1 MTLQHVIELAIHP
14 QGLSSQQFKEFA
26 HMVENSHMLQPFL
39 LPDVL
44 ANWLPTA
51 KGSQVGAIRELTQLL
66 QSIKE
71 SIRSVIAENDQS
83 TIKRLCVEI
92 QKSGILERNLQS
104 LDLKGT

>member
-1 MTLQHVIELAIHP
+1 MTLQHVIELANDP
-14 QGLSSQQFKEFA
+14 QGLSSQRFKDFA

-39 LPDVL
+39 LPDAL

-51 KGSQVGAIRELTQLL
+51 KGSQVGVIRELTQLL

-71 SIRSVIAENDQS
+71 SIKNVITENDQS

-92 QKSGILERNLQS
+92 QRSGILERNLPS